1 MVHGTT
7 FALCYLLGEKGDLPA
22 FRPIRR
28 ILIMKVLWRFVLAS
42 VPLCAQVSPT
52 INELPSR
59 EFGQLRLA
67 NPLTST
73 APNLV
78 EGRELYKPLGVAF
91 APSGGP
97 MYVADTSNHRVL
109 AWRNP

>member
-1 MVHGTT
+1 
-7 FALCYLLGEKGDLPA
+7 
-22 FRPIRR
+22 
-28 ILIMKVLWRFVLAS
+28 MKVLWRFVLAS

-97 MYVADTSNHRVL
+97 TLPICTFRHTDSSFTLEARD
-109 AWRNP
+109 